1 MPKLEPYSEIEDA
14 LMRLMPVG
22 LGQSVQSELESQLD
36 ELCGNADFEGAD
48 AAAPAVLRFPKWIAA
63 AGIAAALVLGVAFFP
78 KEGNAG
84 GDVASQKA
92 DETPS
97 VVLLTEVERVE
108 HLSDEGLFVDSGGS
122 AVRKFRRQV
131 VDESKLLDEES
142 GIEVTLSE
150 PREEIYLVPVSTF

>member
-63 AGIAAALVLGVAFFP
+63 AVLAAGIIAL
-78 KEGNAG
+78 
-84 GDVASQKA
+84 
-92 DETPS
+92 
-97 VVLLTEVERVE
+97 LL
-108 HLSDEGLFVDSGGS
+108 L
-122 AVRKFRRQV
+122 K
-131 VDESKLLDEES
+131 
-142 GIEVTLSE
+142 
-150 PREEIYLVPVSTF
+150 PRGKSR